1 ANQLRQIQTDDGP
14 VLMFNLH
21 VSTSGASPVQFPAS
35 ETGLPDAF
43 AKLLFRMSSPLP
55 EHLIRFAQEKGFGV
69 GMESRGFMF
78 NADAV
83 QIVDFFDIGT
93 RASELR

>member
-1 ANQLRQIQTDDGP
+1 
-14 VLMFNLH
+14 M
-21 VSTSGASPVQFPAS
+21 
-35 ETGLPDAF
+35 
-43 AKLLFRMSSPLP
+43 
-55 EHLIRFAQEKGFGV
+55 HLIKFAQERGFGV

-93 RASELR
+93 RAVQLR